1 MRPTPCGALRPPRLP
16 GHSPRPSPAVE
27 GDRAPLHVLS
37 PVTRVPSRPDRAW
50 SDSGGRGCSQWTPSL
65 GVQPGPAG
73 RAVRG
78 GSRGGGQVA
87 SAGWAWGAGAGR
99 GAGPAGGAACPEGQR
114 LFYFVSHH
122 ERSPKRPRA
131 RHGLSPQRAL
141 VRAHSR
147 RPAVSERM
155 APSRGP
161 RAHLRPGPRSG
172 TGGGEAGSTQ
182 ASPEPSCCGQRHA
195 REAAAARKRRVPGQ
209 RRSSGGLSDKLA
221 GFTTARRWQ
230 ERELFGDNT
239 LRSQK
244 VQYSPPKRLGLL
256 GDPPGL
262 GNPTQRSVR
271 RVGARWP

>member
-1 MRPTPCGALRPPRLP
+1 MVGR
-16 GHSPRPSPAVE
+16 SPA
-27 GDRAPLHVLS
+27 R
-37 PVTRVPSRPDRAW
+37 
-50 SDSGGRGCSQWTPSL
+50 GGRG
-65 GVQPGPAG
+65 GRGPAG
-73 RAVRG
+73 EPDPQGGRRAQKVRG
-78 GSRGGGQVA
+78 CSI
-87 SAGWAWGAGAGR
+87 
-99 GAGPAGGAACPEGQR
+99 
-114 LFYFVSHH
+114 YVSHH

-172 TGGGEAGSTQ
+172 TGGGEAGSTR
-182 ASPEPSCCGQRHA
+182 ASREPSCCGQRHA

>member
-1 MRPTPCGALRPPRLP
+1 MG
-16 GHSPRPSPAVE
+16 G
-27 GDRAPLHVLS
+27 
-37 PVTRVPSRPDRAW
+37 
-50 SDSGGRGCSQWTPSL
+50 GGRQ
-65 GVQPGPAG
+65 
-73 RAVRG
+73 
-78 GSRGGGQVA
+78 GSRTRRGGGVPRRSEA
-87 SAGWAWGAGAGR
+87 VLFCFTPRAVTKT
-99 GAGPAGGAACPEGQR
+99 AA
-114 LFYFVSHH
+114 
-122 ERSPKRPRA
+122 RA

-172 TGGGEAGSTQ
+172 TGGGEAGSTR
-182 ASPEPSCCGQRHA
+182 AGREPSCCGQRHA

-256 GDPPGL
+256 GDPPGW
-262 GNPTQRSVR
+262 GTQPSALSAEWVPGGPRNGRDPDSILSPSL
-271 RVGARWP
+271 AY